1 MKTYYTI
8 EITSTAKSRGR
19 NSKEYHI
26 FDRQTEHFTTLE
38 AVELRLK
45 EKYGNCK
52 RQKIF
57 RDLKKGLEEP
67 LHIGWVYCFNNDDI
81 SHVPVQ
87 KWHQQDWV
95 EVWKNEATVVIT

>member
-8 EITSTAKSRGR
+8 EISSTGKKRGR
-19 NSKEYHI
+19 NSEEYQV

-38 AVELRLK
+38 AVKQRLI
-45 EKYGNCK
+45 EKYRDCK
-52 RQKIF
+52 REKIY
-57 RDLKKGLEEP
+57 RDINGEAVQ
-67 LHIGWVYCFNNDDI
+67 IGWIYCFNNADM

-95 EVWKNEATVVIT
+95 EVWKNEATSIIV